1 MWTGMGTAPA
11 VPAPSASIGMER
23 HHECALSPAY
33 SWLRSVRDQRSHL
46 MTNALHVTITGRINM
61 RIYHMIY
68 AGRVRYD
75 RADISDDGGISCA
88 AAG

>member
-1 MWTGMGTAPA
+1 
-11 VPAPSASIGMER
+11 
-23 HHECALSPAY
+23 
-33 SWLRSVRDQRSHL
+33 

-68 AGRVRYD
+68 AGRVRHD

-88 AAG
+88 AAGRKL